1 MTKRPGSTTRV
12 KLQRYEQT
20 QVSHPHDW
28 VATEEPLEIRV
39 LHQGTSGLET
49 NSVSITMRTP
59 GNDFELAAGFLYS
72 EGILQQSKDLDTMAY
87 CIDEEQLYNIV
98 NVQLRPGVRFDPEKL
113 QRHFYTTSS
122 CGVCGKASLEA
133 LEVDGCRMLPDG
145 VEVSIDMLSQLPEK
159 LRETQS
165 LFEKTGGLHGA
176 GIFNSSGE
184 LKYLREDVGRHNA
197 VDKVV
202 GHALMKNKLPLNES
216 ILMLSG
222 RVSFEL
228 MQKALRAQIPIVVA
242 VGAPSSLA
250 IEIANDFNMAL
261 LGFVSESRLN
271 IYSGSKRIQ
280 PA

>member
-1 MTKRPGSTTRV
+1 LSKRPASTTRV
-12 KLQRYEQT
+12 KLQRYEQN
-20 QVSHPHDW
+20 QVSHPYDW

-39 LHQGTSGLET
+39 LQQGESGIET

-59 GNDFELAAGFLYS
+59 GHDFELAAGFLYS
-72 EGILQQSKDLDTMAY
+72 EGILQQPKDLDTMTY

-98 NVQLRPGVRFDPEKL
+98 NVQLRPGVKFDVEKL

-133 LEVDGCRMLPDG
+133 LEVDGCR
-145 VEVSIDMLSQLPEK
+145 VLPEGIEASVDVLSELPKK
-159 LRETQS
+159 LREAQS

-176 GIFNSSGE
+176 GIFSPSGE
-184 LKYLREDVGRHNA
+184 LSCLREDVGRHNA
-197 VDKVV
+197 VDKVI

-250 IEIANDFNMAL
+250 IEIAKNFNITL

-271 IYSGSKRIQ
+271 IYSNSNRIQ
-280 PA
+280 SA